1 MRLCVYCL
9 SCREVLLWTLI
20 ANGILLQQALKEYA
34 YLYIIYRI
42 YIYRI
47 RAYLL
52 IKKDE
57 IVDMI
62 LSAFAGK
69 ERTLQH

>member
-1 MRLCVYCL
+1 MCVYCL
-9 SCREVLLWTLI
+9 SSREVLQWTLI
-20 ANGILLQQALKEYA
+20 ANGILLQQALKEFA
-34 YLYIIYRI
+34 YIIYRI

-52 IKKDE
+52 IKKEE

-69 ERTLQH
+69 ECTLQH